1 MATPPKPPPPP
12 AEPADAAATTATVLE
27 AGHADR
33 RPLTRAQVDAL
44 NETWRDV
51 VLADDEDAK
60 ATTRKIVARLRG
72 ASHEELHPNC
82 PRVVVDVPQL
92 PMGHFVTLNEKPYIG
107 RIEMWFCEAQTVLG
121 LVQRAREGEAARL
134 RDDGRTVDLDREGL
148 AAPARA
154 IQSAGWRRAP
164 PPGPPGHR

>member
-12 AEPADAAATTATVLE
+12 SAEPADAAATTATVLE
-27 AGHADR
+27 GR
-33 RPLTRAQVDAL
+33 SRLTREQVDAL

-60 ATTRKIVARLRG
+60 ALTRRIVARLRR
-72 ASHEELHPNC
+72 ATHEELHPNC

-92 PMGHFVTLNEKPYIG
+92 PTGHFVTLNEKPYIG
-107 RIEMWFCEAQTVLG
+107 RVEMWYCEAQTVLG
-121 LVQRAREGEAARL
+121 LVQRAREVEAARL

-148 AAPARA
+148 AARARA
-154 IQSAGWRRAP
+154 IQSA
-164 PPGPPGHR
+164 